1 MRGTIIFIASE
12 GRLKA
17 ILGVMKG
24 SHRRAHPSDF
34 YTKTEP
40 AALRIFDTFGK
51 TTFATLSANS
61 GHHQVR
67 ASMQGKP
74 KQVRAYETTSEPSTR
89 GVVDI
94 T

>member
-1 MRGTIIFIASE
+1 VLRGEQRDARQSSTLATGRSGSFASR
-12 GRLKA
+12 RLCD
-17 ILGVMKG
+17 
-24 SHRRAHPSDF
+24 AHFRCSLISGHSRDQSAGL
-34 YTKTEP
+34 E
-40 AALRIFDTFGK
+40 R
-51 TTFATLSANS
+51 ANS

-74 KQVRAYETTSEPSTR
+74 KQVRAYETTPEPSTR